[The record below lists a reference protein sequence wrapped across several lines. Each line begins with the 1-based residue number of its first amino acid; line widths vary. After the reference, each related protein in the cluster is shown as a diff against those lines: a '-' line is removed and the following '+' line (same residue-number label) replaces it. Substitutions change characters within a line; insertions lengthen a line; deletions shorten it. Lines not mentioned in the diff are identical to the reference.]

1 MKFVRVLLLL
11 SLALPG
17 AASATMRIFEPPPS
31 NVAPPAQAPIAL
43 LVDQSSG
50 QILYSRGA
58 NADFLPAS
66 MTKAMTALIVFD
78 LIKAGELDEDTLVS
92 IRPETAARWAGKG
105 TTLNLRAEERV
116 RIGDLLMGTTVVS
129 ANDAS
134 VALAEASLGSTEA
147 FVAAMNARARGLG
160 MTRSRFG
167 TPSGFPDRG
176 VTVVTAT
183 DLILLANALITE
195 HPELYRRYIGKAAM
209 DWRGAKL
216 TSHDPFAGV
225 LVGADGIKTGHTYEA
240 GFNFLGT
247 AVRDGRRLVVVIG
260 RSPTE
265 PGRAAAARN
274 LIEWGFAA
282 FQSKPFLTPDWIVGA
297 VKVQNG
303 DAREVP
309 VAVPHAYSIATIK
322 RLPSQVSARIVYDG
336 PVRAPITKGA
346 PIARLVV
353 SGAGLPDHS
362 IPLVAT
368 ASVSRAGPIDRL
380 VNALLGLF
388 A

>member
-78 LIKAGELDEDTLVS
+78 LIKAGELDEDTLVT

>member
-17 AASATMRIFEPPPS
+17 ATSATMRIFEPPPS

-92 IRPETAARWAGKG
+92 IRPETVARWAGKG

-282 FQSKPFLTPDWIVGA
+282 FESKPFLTPDWIVGA

-368 ASVSRAGPIDRL
+368 AAVSTAGPIDRL

>member
-78 LIKAGELDEDTLVS
+78 LIKAGELDEDTLVT

-282 FQSKPFLTPDWIVGA
+282 FESKPFLTPDWIVGA

-388 A
+388 G

>member
-17 AASATMRIFEPPPS
+17 AAGATMRIFDPPPA

-78 LIKAGELDEDTLVS
+78 LIKAGELDEDTLVT

-282 FQSKPFLTPDWIVGA
+282 FESKPFLTPDWIVGA

>member
-78 LIKAGELDEDTLVS
+78 LIKAGELDEDTLVT

-160 MTRSRFG
+160 MMRSRFG

-265 PGRAAAARN
+265 PDRAAAARN
-274 LIEWGFAA
+274 LIEWGYAA

>member
-17 AASATMRIFEPPPS
+17 ATSATMRIFEPPPS

-92 IRPETAARWAGKG
+92 IRPETVARWAGKG

-282 FQSKPFLTPDWIVGA
+282 FESKPFLTPDWIVGA

-368 ASVSRAGPIDRL
+368 AAVSRAGPIDRL

>member
-78 LIKAGELDEDTLVS
+78 LIKAGELDEDTLVT

-282 FQSKPFLTPDWIVGA
+282 FESKPFLTPDWIVGA

-368 ASVSRAGPIDRL
+368 AAVSRAGPIDRL

>member
-1 MKFVRVLLLL
+1 
-11 SLALPG
+11 
-17 AASATMRIFEPPPS
+17 MRIFDPPPLH
-31 NVAPPAQAPIAL
+31 VASPAQAPIAL

-50 QILYSRGA
+50 QTLYSRGA

-66 MTKAMTALIVFD
+66 MTKAMTTLIVFD
-78 LIKAGELDEDTLVS
+78 LIKAGELDEGTLVS

-105 TTLNLRAEERV
+105 TTLNLRAEEQV

-225 LVGADGIKTGHTYEA
+225 LAGADGIKTGHTYEA

-265 PGRAAAARN
+265 PARAAAARN

-303 DAREVP
+303 DAREVS
-309 VAVPHAYSIATIK
+309 VAVPHAYSIATTK
-322 RLPSQVSARIVYDG
+322 GLPSQVSARIVYDG

-368 ASVSRAGPIDRL
+368 AAVSRAGPIDRL

-388 A
+388 G

>member
-78 LIKAGELDEDTLVS
+78 LIKAGELDEDTLVT

-282 FQSKPFLTPDWIVGA
+282 FESKPFLTPDWIVGA

>member
-78 LIKAGELDEDTLVS
+78 LIKAGELDEDTLVT

-282 FQSKPFLTPDWIVGA
+282 FESKPFLTPDWIVGA

-368 ASVSRAGPIDRL
+368 AAVSTAGPIDRL

>member
-1 MKFVRVLLLL
+1 LKFVRVLLLL

-78 LIKAGELDEDTLVS
+78 LIKAGELDEDTLVT

-282 FQSKPFLTPDWIVGA
+282 FESKPFLTPDWIVGA

>member
-265 PGRAAAARN
+265 PGRAATARN

-282 FQSKPFLTPDWIVGA
+282 FESKPFLTPDWIVGA

-303 DAREVP
+303 NAREVP

-353 SGAGLPDHS
+353 FGAGLPDHS

>member
-368 ASVSRAGPIDRL
+368 AAVSRAGPIDRL

>member
-282 FQSKPFLTPDWIVGA
+282 FESKPFLTPDWIVGA